1 MISDHLSRRERQIM
15 EALYALGAGGARE
28 ICERIGEP
36 DALESVR
43 VTLIGLEKKKVVR
56 HKLDGRRH
64 IYVPAQPRDKASA
77 AALSNVT
84 DTYFGGSAKKALVAF
99 LDMSKSELD
108 KHDLDALD
116 QWVKQQSRKGR
127 SK

>member
-1 MISDHLSRRERQIM
+1 M
-15 EALYALGAGGARE
+15 EALYALGTGGARE
-28 ICERIGEP
+28 ISERIGEP